1 MINHEQY
8 RRVVLANPLG
18 TDPER
23 EAHRAQCEDCRAFTE
38 RVITFEQRLVSA
50 LNVTAPTRASILP
63 FNTRAAVGVAK
74 GRRWLALAAS
84 VAMAFVVAGIWLT
97 PRSSLAADVVS
108 HMAEEPAAWESH
120 ATLSAGELAPVLK
133 RANMTLNPNAAS
145 VSYANSCG
153 FRGQVVPHLVVQ
165 SPSGPVTVMVLIHE
179 SVSKARQFDEQGY
192 RGTILPIP
200 HHGSIAVLMKEPGT
214 TPAEIDAI
222 AAQVRSAI
230 VWGSSS

>member
-1 MINHEQY
+1 MMDHQQY

-18 TDPER
+18 TDPEL
-23 EAHRAQCEDCRAFTE
+23 EAHRAQCEDCHAFTE
-38 RVITFEQRLVSA
+38 RLITFERRLVST
-50 LNVTAPTRASILP
+50 LKVTAPTRAKIQS
-63 FNTRAAVGVAK
+63 FDTRAAVGLAK

-84 VAMAFVVAGIWLT
+84 VAMAFVAAGIWLT
-97 PRSSLAADVVS
+97 PRSSLAADLVS

-120 ATLSAGELAPVLK
+120 ATLSAEELAPVLK

-145 VSYANSCG
+145 VSYANSCS

-214 TPAEIDAI
+214 TPTEIDAI

-230 VWGSSS
+230 VWGSSR